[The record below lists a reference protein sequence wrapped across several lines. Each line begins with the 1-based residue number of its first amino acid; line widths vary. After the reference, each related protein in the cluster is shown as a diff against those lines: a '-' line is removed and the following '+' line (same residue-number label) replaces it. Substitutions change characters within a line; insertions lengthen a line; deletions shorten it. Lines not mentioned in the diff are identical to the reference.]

1 MVATMRM
8 RTMMVMKMVVKLI
21 KDGDDVGSYD
31 GGSDGDDDDNNHGA
45 GDGDDGDGFDCNDS
59 DG

>member
-1 MVATMRM
+1 MKMMV
-8 RTMMVMKMVVKLI
+8 VMKMVVKLI

-31 GGSDGDDDDNNHGA
+31 GGSDGDDDD
-45 GDGDDGDGFDCNDS
+45 DDGFDCNDS

>member
-8 RTMMVMKMVVKLI
+8 RMVMVMKMVVKLI

-31 GGSDGDDDDNNHGA
+31 GGSDGE
-45 GDGDDGDGFDCNDS
+45 
-59 DG
+59 

>member
-1 MVATMRM
+1 
-8 RTMMVMKMVVKLI
+8 MVVRLI

-31 GGSDGDDDDNNHGA
+31 DGSDGDDDDDD
-45 GDGDDGDGFDCNDS
+45 GDDDGDGFDCNGS

>member
-1 MVATMRM
+1 MRM
-8 RTMMVMKMVVKLI
+8 MMVMKMVVKLI

-45 GDGDDGDGFDCNDS
+45 DDGDDGDGFDCNDS